1 MNGQVLYSEGIDV
14 GYRYYDANNETPLF
28 PFGYGLSYTSFAYS
42 GLKVTPQQVQ
52 NGSSNPGATS
62 CGCNGQGGAQ
72 VTVSATVTNTGKV
85 AGSDVAQL
93 YLGDP
98 ASAGEP
104 PRQLKGFQKV
114 TLQPGQSTT
123 VRFTLSGHDL
133 SYWNDAANGWVL
145 PDGQY
150 QVYVGDSSASAN
162 LPLHGGFTV
171 TRTVGA
177 RFATVSAPSVI
188 AAGSTATVT
197 TTLVNDGDYAMPG
210 TRFTL
215 SAPKGWTVT
224 PAGSAPSAVAP
235 GQTVTVPFRV
245 TAPAG
250 AQPGTSTLNAR
261 VSFQSGPGS
270 SGGAVLASTT
280 VSVPY
285 SSLAAAYNNIGIS
298 DNSDPAAAN
307 YDLAGN
313 SYSAQALAAGTP
325 NALTP
330 GGQVTIGGT
339 TFTWP
344 NVAAGTVDNVVA
356 NGQTV
361 ALTGSGTDLGI
372 LGASQNGTAT
382 GTITVNY
389 TDGTSQSFTLN
400 MADWYANAPA
410 TGGQI
415 VTTTSSWN
423 QATPTGAHPVSVYFA
438 SVPLAAG
445 KTVASVTLPSLPGSF
460 GQTELHVFALAT
472 GSGTPA
478 S

>member
-1 MNGQVLYSEGIDV
+1 M
-14 GYRYYDANNETPLF
+14 
-28 PFGYGLSYTSFAYS
+28 
-42 GLKVTPQQVQ
+42 
-52 NGSSNPGATS
+52 
-62 CGCNGQGGAQ
+62 
-72 VTVSATVTNTGKV
+72 
-85 AGSDVAQL
+85 
-93 YLGDP
+93 
-98 ASAGEP
+98 
-104 PRQLKGFQKV
+104 
-114 TLQPGQSTT
+114 
-123 VRFTLSGHDL
+123 
-133 SYWNDAANGWVL
+133 
-145 PDGQY
+145 
-150 QVYVGDSSASAN
+150 
-162 LPLHGGFTV
+162 
-171 TRTVGA
+171 
-177 RFATVSAPSVI
+177 
-188 AAGSTATVT
+188 
-197 TTLVNDGDYAMPG
+197 
-210 TRFTL
+210 
-215 SAPKGWTVT
+215 
-224 PAGSAPSAVAP
+224 
-235 GQTVTVPFRV
+235 TVPFRV

-261 VSFQSGPGS
+261 VSFQPGPGS

-285 SSLAAAYNNIGIS
+285 SSLAVAYNNIGIS

-410 TGGQI
+410 AGRQIAHHHIELEPGHPDRRAPGERLLRVGAARGGQDRG
-415 VTTTSSWN
+415 VGD
-423 QATPTGAHPVSVYFA
+423 AA
-438 SVPLAAG
+438 LAARLVRPDRAARLRPRHRLG
-445 KTVASVTLPSLPGSF
+445 HADELIARAPTAARPGGRPRRAAARARRRHGLPLP
-460 GQTELHVFALAT
+460 
-472 GSGTPA
+472 
-478 S
+478 